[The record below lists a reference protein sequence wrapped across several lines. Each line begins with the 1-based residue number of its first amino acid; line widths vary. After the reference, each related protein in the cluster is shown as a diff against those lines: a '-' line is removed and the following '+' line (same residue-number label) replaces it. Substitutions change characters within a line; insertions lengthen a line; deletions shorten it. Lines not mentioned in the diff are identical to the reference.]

1 MKIATRPSI
10 ASNAPIVIAM
20 TAANT
25 TQPTHALEVRR
36 YVAVSV
42 DRPGADA
49 GGISDALILD
59 SCIACRSVV
68 PPGPVGPD
76 LDGWPGR

>member
-1 MKIATRPSI
+1 
-10 ASNAPIVIAM
+10 M

-25 TQPTHALEVRR
+25 TQPTHAPPEVRR
-36 YVAVSV
+36 CVAVSV

-49 GGISDALILD
+49 GGISDVLILD
-59 SCIACRSVV
+59 SSIACRPVV

-76 LDGWPGR
+76 LDGWTGR